1 MRLAPVPHEILMKFL
16 FGDSAVFGGQRH
28 PLEVAVAVDGV
39 AVRVE
44 LERSAI
50 QHFLGSGIGDEETVS
65 EFVRRNRKAFEWA
78 IQAHF
83 IAHGVPLDRHLVIT
97 LNDLRGVPL
106 T

>member
-1 MRLAPVPHEILMKFL
+1 MKFF
-16 FGDSAVFGGQRH
+16 FGDGAIFGGQQR
-28 PLEVAVAVDGV
+28 PLELVVTVDGV

-44 LERSAI
+44 LERSAV
-50 QHFLGSGIGDEETVS
+50 QHFLGPNGGDEQRLI
-65 EFVRRNRKAFEWA
+65 EFVGQNRKALQWA
-78 IQAHF
+78 IQSHL